1 MARLVEAS
9 YIVERDCR
17 LLCADGR
24 ENVRSGGLVRT
35 ATAILT
41 KAEEDQE
48 LVDTVCFA
56 VKSRRRRDCSTLLVV

>member
-1 MARLVEAS
+1 MERLVEAS

-24 ENVRSGGLVRT
+24 T
-35 ATAILT
+35 AMT

-48 LVDTVCFA
+48 LVDTVCIA
-56 VKSRRRRDCSTLLVV
+56 VLLRRLQDCSTLLVI

>member
-1 MARLVEAS
+1 MERLVEAS

-24 ENVRSGGLVRT
+24 ENIRSGGLVRT
-35 ATAILT
+35 ATAMT